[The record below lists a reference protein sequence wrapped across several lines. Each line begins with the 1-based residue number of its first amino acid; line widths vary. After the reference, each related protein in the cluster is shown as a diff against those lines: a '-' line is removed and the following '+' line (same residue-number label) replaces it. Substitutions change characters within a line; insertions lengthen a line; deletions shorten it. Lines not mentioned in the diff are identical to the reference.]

1 MPPDSTGPLT
11 YFGMYDR
18 NVYKVQLLQKV
29 ATTIARKGRFVTS
42 FKSGIERA
50 DSFDGASFKIKSNSL
65 AVIYLLFSGKDVTF
79 LFQKMIQKNPNIPNK

>member
-50 DSFDGASFKIKSNSL
+50 DSFDGASFKIKSNSK
-65 AVIYLLFSGKDVTF
+65 LLSNSAN
-79 LFQKMIQKNPNIPNK
+79 LYSQQNPL